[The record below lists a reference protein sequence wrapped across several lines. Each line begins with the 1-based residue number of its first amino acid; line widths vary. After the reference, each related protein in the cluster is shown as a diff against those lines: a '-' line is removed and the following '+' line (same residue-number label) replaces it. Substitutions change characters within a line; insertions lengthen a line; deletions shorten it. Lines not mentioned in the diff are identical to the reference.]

1 MLLAEVI
8 RGDYRAAATRGA
20 RLPLSASRN
29 QLQNTPISP
38 DRKQRETARPVL
50 HDPDISCES
59 EVWR

>member
-20 RLPLSASRN
+20 RPPLSASRY
-29 QLQNTPISP
+29 QLQNTPISSVP
-38 DRKQRETARPVL
+38 KQRETVRRIPNDL
-50 HDPDISCES
+50 DISCES